1 VSDDRLRAAVRSDNE
16 LAMTDLAFDGLHIA
30 MVNALIATEY
40 DEAGKREH
48 LYHGL
53 RALTD
58 VRQALKDMVKVGSDT
73 KAMEQAAAALAARGV
88 QS

>member
-1 VSDDRLRAAVRSDNE
+1 MSDDRIRAAVRSADE
-16 LAMTDLAFDGLHIA
+16 LAMTEMAFAGLRLA
-30 MVNALIATEY
+30 MVNELIGTDYNES
-40 DEAGKREH
+40 DKREH

-73 KAMEQAAAALAARGV
+73 KAIEAAAAAIAAGV